1 MLVGGQVSVDVRL
14 FADIH
19 HSLQRRLF
27 FVSHPARIMVVDD
40 EPDMCQ
46 VLGLQLSRAGYE
58 VECISD
64 AGSAFI
70 KLSIAPFDLVLT
82 DLMMPGMSG
91 TDLLRMIRKA
101 ENDIPVIVLTG
112 RESPD
117 AEIAA
122 AGLHVSAYL
131 KKGTT
136 SGPALVDAVARALEN
151 ASLQ

>member
-1 MLVGGQVSVDVRL
+1 MSN
-14 FADIH
+14 
-19 HSLQRRLF
+19 S
-27 FVSHPARIMVVDD
+27 ARIMVVDD

-46 VLGLQLSRAGYE
+46 ILGMQLARAGYA

-70 KLSIAPFDLVLT
+70 KLSIDSFDLVLT

-122 AGLHVSAYL
+122 AGLQVSAYL
-131 KKGTT
+131 KKGMT
-136 SGPALVDAVARALEN
+136 SGPDPVDAVERALGN
-151 ASLQ
+151 GDA